1 MARNKFVHYV
11 SVALN
16 IFAVAILML
25 MLFWVFAGV
34 WGFMLITGWYEY
46 GEGAKLTTKIIY
58 YISYF
63 CIAFAPI
70 EILIATFVSIFLRKK
85 EKIVLSILVQV
96 LTFIVL
102 FFAVILQNY
111 LI

>member
-1 MARNKFVHYV
+1 
-11 SVALN
+11 
-16 IFAVAILML
+16 
-25 MLFWVFAGV
+25 
-34 WGFMLITGWYEY
+34 MLITGWYEY

-70 EILIATFVSIFLRKK
+70 EILIATLASILLRKK
-85 EKIVLSILVQV
+85 ENIVLSILVQV
-96 LTFIVL
+96 LPFIVL
-102 FFAVILQNY
+102 FFAVILHNY